1 MLAALPQEKCKAFTK
16 DHRPC
21 RLGITKGHTCDVHK
35 NYFSQWF
42 ANHPALDDTYL
53 RDTTTRI
60 YKEYSTILFKGLLKP
75 TETYIQS
82 IPDSPFCILFYL
94 KVCEID
100 GVNPLL
106 NRALFKRVIRF
117 YIHSFFSLYR
127 NPDFNIWLSTKNE
140 MHSAFS
146 TLFSSPELMKEGFKY
161 VIQSIL
167 VEIIRLYGIYRLDD
181 DVIFRLSIHFF
192 KIIYEKG
199 VWRGLFMA
207 NDLKQI
213 CGVVRAKMIA
223 SFNPETV
230 DFFLNT
236 VIAYGLEE
244 NKTATRQALRD
255 RCSIYKEGIMMAAWH
270 PDRVDRLLKAGIE
283 FDDM

>member
-1 MLAALPQEKCKAFTK
+1 MLAALPQERCKAFTK

-21 RLGITKGHTCDVHK
+21 RLSITKGNTCDVHK

-53 RDTTTRI
+53 RDEKKRI
-60 YKEYSTILFKGLLKP
+60 YKEYSTILFKGFLKP
-75 TETYIQS
+75 TEAYIQS
-82 IPDSPFCILFYL
+82 IPDSPFCMFFYL

-100 GVNPLL
+100 CVNPLW
-106 NRALFKRVIRF
+106 NRALFKRVIRY

-127 NPDFNIWLSTKNE
+127 NPDFNRWVSTKND
-140 MHSAFS
+140 MYSAFNK
-146 TLFSSPELMKEGFKY
+146 LFSNVSLMKVGFKY
-161 VIQSIL
+161 VIQCVL

-192 KIIYEKG
+192 KIIYETKI
-199 VWRGLFMA
+199 WRGLFMA
-207 NDLKQI
+207 EDLKQI
-213 CGVVRAKMIA
+213 CDVVREKMAI
-223 SFNPETV
+223 SFNPEIV
-230 DFFLNT
+230 DFFMNT

-244 NKTATRQALRD
+244 NKMITRQALRD

-270 PDRVDRLLKAGIE
+270 PNRVDRLLNAGID